1 MANREYNFWEDNM
14 LSEYLAIHHPA
25 ARVMTRVRL
34 GSVPAALLPE
44 GADAIL
50 QKVYG
55 NIRLWADA
63 VAIYP
68 ERLIL
73 IEAKIK
79 PKPGVISTMEIYA
92 RYVKDTPELKE
103 YLDRPMEL
111 ELVYVVEYPMVIAE
125 ARSRGIRCVQFLPS
139 NLNDLLK
146 KLPPREATSPLPPL
160 G

>member
-14 LSEYLAIHHPA
+14 LAEYLRVHHPA
-25 ARVMTRVRL
+25 AHVIVRVRL
-34 GSVPAALLPE
+34 GSVPAALVPE
-44 GADAIL
+44 GADDMLRKI
-50 QKVYG
+50 YG

-68 ERLIL
+68 ERLIM

-92 RYVKDTPELKE
+92 RYLPDTPELLP
-103 YLDRPMEL
+103 YLDRPTEL

-125 ARSRGIRCVQFLPS
+125 ARQRGIRCVQFLPS
-139 NLNDLLK
+139 NLNDLLR
-146 KLPPREATSPLPPL
+146 KLPPRESLSPLPPL
-160 G
+160 